1 MRIFP
6 KVATVIFWTFMILM
20 VIVTVTAYTRRSGHT
35 GLDMAKIQEL
45 RSSPK
50 EIPTDQTANN

>member
-6 KVATVIFWTFMILM
+6 KVATAIFLTFMILM
-20 VIVTVTAYTRRSGHT
+20 VIVTVTAYTRRSGQT

-45 RSSPK
+45 RSGPK
-50 EIPTDQTANN
+50 T